1 MIDILKIAAR
11 NLLRYKRRTLLTALL
26 ITVGLVAVLLFIAVA
41 GSFKSMMV
49 AQFTDSMVGH
59 LQVHRRGYVGAM
71 ESLPVDRN
79 MRPRMLVKL
88 YEKLDAADGIEA
100 WSPRVKLMAMFSNF
114 ANTTSI
120 RLNGIDP
127 AREMATVPLVANRV
141 LAGGQMVPLVEQGRI
156 QVPELIAKGMKVKVG
171 DTVVL
176 VATNKK
182 GSVNGMT
189 FLVQGILESIS
200 GPGGRDGYI
209 HIDDARKLLRI
220 DDEEVEAEVLAR
232 HGYVTHAPEPTGPD
246 VLKRQDSLE
255 ATAPLKVT
263 DPLKAQDPP
272 ASKARPALPDPADED
287 LDLDAMLAG
296 IVPGPPERAGYLA
309 ETRSLFAERG
319 WGNPAEV
326 SEIAIRLRRPEA
338 QGAVLEALEAQVAE
352 LKNRRGLSIFQ
363 LHPWERFVPF
373 SKIARMIDLMTLF
386 IRVILI
392 SVVLIS
398 IMNVL
403 VMAVYERIREIGTMS
418 AIGTQPG
425 TVLALFLSEGFL
437 LGLVGTLVGIVIS
450 VAAVWV
456 LNSVTLTFSFGR
468 QENLILVP
476 TIAAGDV
483 ITTALLTILVA
494 VLASLQPAWK
504 ASRMDPITALRHV

>member
-1 MIDILKIAAR
+1 MIDIFKIAAR

-26 ITVGLVAVLLFIAVA
+26 ITVGMVAVLLFIAVA

-49 AQFTDSMVGH
+49 SQFTDSMVGH

-88 YEKLDAADGIEA
+88 YETLDTAEGIEA

-120 RLNGIDP
+120 RLNGVDP
-127 AREMATVPLVANRV
+127 ARELATVPLVANRV
-141 LAGGQMVPLVEQGRI
+141 LDGGQVAPLVERGKI
-156 QVPELIAKGMKVKVG
+156 QVPELIANGMKVKVG

-176 VATNKK
+176 VATNKN

-189 FLVQGILESIS
+189 FAVQGILESIS

-209 HIDDARKLLRI
+209 HIDDARELLRI
-220 DDEEVEAEVLAR
+220 EDEAVEAEMLAR
-232 HGYVTHAPEPTGPD
+232 HGYVTLAPEPAEPD
-246 VLKRQDSLE
+246 ALKRQDSLKAHDPLKPPVSLE
-255 ATAPLKVT
+255 IGDRLKATAP
-263 DPLKAQDPP
+263 PP
-272 ASKARPALPDPADED
+272 PSDPAEEE
-287 LDLDAMLAG
+287 LDLDALLAG
-296 IVPGPPERAGYLA
+296 VVPAPPEQTGYLA
-309 ETRSLFAERG
+309 ETRTLYTDRG
-319 WGNPAEV
+319 WGSPAEV
-326 SEIAIRLRRPEA
+326 SEIAIRLKHPAA
-338 QGAVLEALEAQVAE
+338 QEGVLAALEAKVAD

-373 SKIARMIDLMTLF
+373 SKIANMIDMMTLF
-386 IRVILI
+386 IKIILI

-418 AIGTQPG
+418 AIGTQPN
-425 TVLALFLSEGFL
+425 TVLSLFLTEGFL
-437 LGLVGTLVGIVIS
+437 LGLVGALVGIVIS
-450 VAAVWV
+450 LAAVAV

-476 TIAAGDV
+476 SIAAGDV
-483 ITTALLTILVA
+483 ITTALLTIVVA

-504 ASRMDPITALRHV
+504 ASHMDPIAALRHV

>member
-1 MIDILKIAAR
+1 MIDILKIAVR
-11 NLLRYKRRTLLTALL
+11 NLLRYKRRTLLTSLL

-88 YEKLDAADGIEA
+88 YEKLDAIEGIEA
-100 WSPRVKLMAMFSNF
+100 WSPRIKLMAMFSNF

-120 RLNGIDP
+120 RLNGVDP
-127 AREMATVPLVANRV
+127 VRELATVPLVANRV
-141 LAGGQMVPLVEQGRI
+141 LEGGQVTPLVEPGKI
-156 QVPELIAKGMKVKVG
+156 QVPELIAKGMRVKVG

-182 GSVNGMT
+182 GSVNGKT
-189 FLVQGILESIS
+189 FVVQGILESIS

-209 HIDDARKLLRI
+209 HINDARDLLRI
-220 DDEEVEAEVLAR
+220 EDEEVEAKVLAR
-232 HGYVTHAPEPTGPD
+232 HGYVTLAPEEEEPD
-246 VLKRQDSLE
+246 
-255 ATAPLKVT
+255 PLKVQ
-263 DPLKAQDPP
+263 DPLKTP
-272 ASKARPALPDPADED
+272 ATQLSTDPAEEE

-296 IVPGPPERAGYLA
+296 IRPGPPERAGYLT
-309 ETRSLFAERG
+309 ETRTLFTDRG

-326 SEIAIRLRRPEA
+326 SEITIRLKHPES
-338 QGAVLEALEAQVAE
+338 QEAVLTAVQAQVAD

-363 LHPWERFVPF
+363 LHPWEKFVPF
-373 SKIARMIDLMTLF
+373 SKIAKMIDLMTLF
-386 IRVILI
+386 IKIILI

-418 AIGTQPG
+418 AIGTRPG
-425 TVLALFLSEGFL
+425 TILALFVSEGFL
-437 LGLVGTLVGIVIS
+437 LGLVGTLVGVIMS
-450 VAAVWV
+450 LSAVSV
-456 LNSVTLTFSFGR
+456 LNAVTLTFSFGR
-468 QENLILVP
+468 QENLILTP

-483 ITTALLTILVA
+483 VMTALLTILVA

-504 ASRMDPITALRHV
+504 ASRMDPIAALRHV